1 MCSGRHRGIWIL
13 ATLAGAGLGS
23 FMGCSTNTPG
33 FTPPLTPPP
42 EPKAATATA
51 APATTVSEENSTLTA
66 HVQRIDQA
74 TGAVAINGADTRWPT
89 TPFRI
94 DWGDRTTS
102 QNFFPATHIY
112 TDLRRNYT
120 VTITATYP
128 DGTTQTVSVPVNF
141 LEPKPEAPAPATK
154 SRQE

>member
-1 MCSGRHRGIWIL
+1 MRTGRQRGIIGFLAIL
-13 ATLAGAGLGS
+13 AAVGMGS

-33 FTPPLTPPP
+33 FMPPLTPPP
-42 EPKAATATA
+42 EPKAATGTATA
-51 APATTVSEENSTLTA
+51 ATTVSPENTTLSA

-94 DWGDRTTS
+94 DWGDRTSS

-128 DGTTQTVSVPVNF
+128 DGTAQTVSVPVNF
-141 LEPKPEAPAPATK
+141 LEPK
-154 SRQE
+154 SRDE